1 MILFMI
7 INLLSGVNPSVLKAD
22 ETTDA
27 KHFQNYTLERT
38 DNATGVKLTQKASNY
53 NNGSFDVEMTVEG
66 NEDSTTKMH
75 SLDVVL
81 AIDTSN
87 SMEEKVGEA
96 KRLDTAKK
104 AAVSFVNGLILDG
117 KTNVRVSVIGYGAH
131 AYEVIGLSNKK
142 ADIVNAI
149 NSLTITGGTYTQ
161 DALKMSDS
169 ILSKSQADQKRIVLL
184 SDGVPTYGYD
194 GKNSG
199 FDNAIETDNNITHPS
214 YKIYHRK
221 VTQKT
226 IPGVGGFGKE
236 KYGNFI
242 EGYNVNKEWVSD
254 GSFKRYR
261 FQNYRV
267 YPGRIG
273 DGRKGSEIINNLLFS
288 EANKIKGKDITIT
301 TVGIDVYGDGAKIL
315 TEVAKNSGGYNGANG
330 FGNNLKNIL
339 DKLAEEIINKRVNNG
354 KFVIPMADFVKF
366 KDNLTYEVTAKGKK
380 NDTLTNAI
388 KATKPTAG
396 DNNLVFSG
404 LTLGKDDK
412 LTVKYKAELVEE
424 RKDDDF
430 YNITKTSP
438 ELFATATTN
447 DKIVF
452 DKIMQVKD
460 LKTIN
465 LIVNKEW
472 IGNNVPSGVTEV
484 EFTVNANG
492 ENLDTIKVKAN
503 PDGNW
508 TGTKEKLNRYKDGK
522 AINYTVNEVKGD
534 NYELKDVAKSGTDNN
549 GNITFTATNKNTEK
563 INFKVIKNWDNTP
576 SELQF
581 DTYVQLY
588 KNDKKEREQVKLTAN
603 DKWETSFE
611 GLPKYDENGKEINY
625 TVKEVNEKDVEEAGE
640 KITLKSYD
648 YQVKHSNDGTKKED
662 TITNTVT
669 NADKYTFE
677 VTATK
682 KWEGGVSKKD
692 VVFTFT
698 NKNNTENTYKLTLKP
713 SNKTDESTWVGKI
726 PLPKYNPDNSFAEY
740 TVDEVKVPGFT
751 TTGDKDK
758 IVSYENPSV
767 EFTNK
772 IDEKKII
779 VTKEWGAT
787 PKEFIDKVTVVL
799 TGTADGYIKS
809 EPKEIAKGEKT
820 TVFTVP
826 THTLDGKEIIYT
838 ATEQGEK
845 DGKVSINGKEFAVEH
860 KEPYTIVNT
869 YTGLTTDKIK
879 LTIVKQWVGEGR
891 TSVEFEIFDEKGDKA
906 TENNIVLS
914 DDHWTTDV
922 DLPMWDKDGNLKKYT
937 VIEVEK
943 TKTFNLR
950 YNKDFKNEI
959 SGQDGTVTFTNE
971 RVMKTLTVE
980 KKWVGDAES
989 ITGKSANF
997 KIKGGGKEISF
1008 NLLAG
1013 EEPSTKDTKLPVYD
1027 LEGKPIEYTITEEEI
1042 EGFTAD
1048 PTTKTVT
1055 LTNDAN
1061 MSANKSVTFTNTKM
1075 IGKDKHFTVHKTW
1088 VGEPTASI
1096 SFGLYND
1103 EGTKVDTLEL
1113 KVEHAKA
1120 PAQEANVWEGT
1131 FEKEQPEYK
1140 LDKDGKPVKIRY
1152 VVKELDKDG
1161 NSVADKVILEG
1172 RTFEV
1177 VGTPA
1182 KDTANTYNFKNT
1194 DITKTDIS
1202 VTKTWFGK
1210 VPWRQ
1215 LVKFGLYKENSGKLE
1230 LVDKDNYKVENEGT
1244 SEWKVSFK
1252 EFPTVDE
1259 KGNKIKYVIKEVF
1272 GDRPDAVNEGN
1283 IVTLGRTD
1291 YKVSYD
1297 AQGNITNTELLNIT
1311 VNKAWDESVPQ
1322 SERKS
1327 VEVAIY
1333 NGGTVVAS
1341 KELNSENEWKHTFTG
1356 LPYIEGGYQVKETKI
1371 NGINVDESLKKLYTI
1386 NVENGAEIKTS
1397 GEVKVTNSF
1406 KLPKAEE
1413 GKIKVLKQWTVEPKP
1428 ITISLFTN
1436 EKTPAGNEWR
1446 RQDLLVTPNDKERVL
1461 EAEFDKPAEG
1471 TEYEILE
1478 TAIGDVALSE
1488 DAIKSILN
1496 DENNYPT
1503 QYKIDDYDVRVHEIN
1518 DNVFFIKNT
1527 NDKLLTELT
1536 VIKHWSDRTPAKYI
1550 KPVKVQLYVEE
1561 SDDRLKAVGKPVE
1574 LSDAGDWTYTFNGL
1588 DKKSGE
1594 DELKYHIAEVGEG
1607 KDSVSL
1613 AEINEGYK
1621 LGNYNVKIREDLGY
1635 VSIANDVNLIDITA
1649 KKEWDGQVAANSV
1662 DFTLYKKVGAELVEV
1677 EKKSLN
1683 KDSEWKTVFEVQGED
1698 DNGKIEYQ
1706 IFETAIDGAKINI
1719 DPTKATGYKTDEQR
1733 NISYST
1739 GTINDGS
1746 YSVVITGNSKD
1757 NNFVVKNSFTSNPV
1771 LPVIPGGDTPG
1782 GTPVIPVVTPDPI
1795 PTPTPNPST
1804 PVVDVPNDPSPQG
1817 PATPVNDGDED
1828 NGVTEID
1835 EDDVPQGDG
1844 KEVKKDNKANK
1855 DTVEITD
1862 NKAPKGSANLP
1873 KTGGEAGNFLPIIG
1887 LGLIGLGLVIRRRR

>member
-1 MILFMI
+1 MRSERKRRRTFLARFMILFMI

-87 SMEEKVGEA
+87 SMGEP
-96 KRLDTAKK
+96 KILGFYTYRRLKNAKK
-104 AAVSFVNGLILDG
+104 AAKSFAEILLKDS
-117 KTNVRVSVIGYGAH
+117 KNKVRVAVVGFGDK
-131 AYEVIGLSNKK
+131 AYKE
-142 ADIVNAI
+142 A
-149 NSLTITGGTYTQ
+149 SLTSDKNVINKAIDSLDLTGATYTQ
-161 DALKMSDS
+161 DALKMADR
-169 ILSKSQADQKRIVLL
+169 ILENGNADQKKIVLL
-184 SDGVPTYGYD
+184 SDGVPTYGYYK
-194 GKNSG
+194 GEKIGSG
-199 FDNAIETDNNITHPS
+199 YEVTDQI
-214 YKIYHRK
+214 
-221 VTQKT
+221 
-226 IPGVGGFGKE
+226 KE
-236 KYGNFI
+236 ALY
-242 EGYNVNKEWVSD
+242 
-254 GSFKRYR
+254 
-261 FQNYRV
+261 
-267 YPGRIG
+267 
-273 DGRKGSEIINNLLFS
+273 S
-288 EANKIKGKDITIT
+288 EADTIKSKGISIT
-301 TVGIDVYGDGAKIL
+301 TVGIGVDKTGKSIL
-315 TEVAKNSGGYNGANG
+315 ERVAKYSGGYKAADE
-330 FGNNLKNIL
+330 FGSNLDEILKN
-339 DKLAEEIINKRVNNG
+339 LAEEIVNKKVNNG
-354 KFVIPMADFVKF
+354 KFVIPMADYVKF
-366 KDNLTYEVTAKGKK
+366 NGNLTYEVTTNGIK
-380 NDTLTNAI
+380 NENLTKAI
-388 KATKPTAG
+388 KTTKP
-396 DNNLVFSG
+396 DSDKNLIFDG
-404 LTLGKDDK
+404 LTLGKYDK
-412 LTVKYKAELVEE
+412 LIIKYKAELVEE
-424 RKDDDF
+424 RKDGDYYD
-430 YNITKTSP
+430 ITKTSP

-452 DKIMQVKD
+452 GEIMQVKD

-465 LIVNKEW
+465 LIVNKGW

-492 ENLDTIKVKAN
+492 KYSDTIKVKAD
-503 PDGNW
+503 PAGNW
-508 TGTKEKLNRYKDGK
+508 SGTKEKLNRYKDGK
-522 AINYTVNEVKGD
+522 AINYTVKEVAGV
-534 NYELKDVAKSGTDNN
+534 NYELKDSKKPVTDNK
-549 GNITFTATNKNTEK
+549 GNITFTEINKNTEK
-563 INFKVIKNWDNTP
+563 INFKVIKEWGNTP

-581 DTYVQLY
+581 GTNVQLY
-588 KNDKKEREQVKLTAN
+588 KNGAKERNKVELTAEHN
-603 DKWETSFE
+603 WETSFE

-751 TTGDKDK
+751 TTGGKDK
-758 IVSYENPSV
+758 IVSYNNPSV

-772 IDEKKII
+772 RYEKEIT

-787 PKEFIDKVTVVL
+787 PEVFIDDVIVVL
-799 TGTADGYIKS
+799 TGTADGYSSDPVSQK
-809 EPKEIAKGEKT
+809 IAKDGKT
-820 TVFTVP
+820 ATFTVP
-826 THTLDGKEIIYT
+826 THTLDGKEITYK

-845 DGKVSINGKEFAVEH
+845 DGKVLINGKEFAVEH
-860 KEPYTIVNT
+860 KGPYTIVNT
-869 YTGLTTDKIK
+869 YTGLEKDVVK
-879 LTIVKQWVGEGR
+879 LKIVKKWEGEGR
-891 TSVEFEIFDEKGDKA
+891 VPVEFEIRDEKDKIA
-906 TENNIVLS
+906 TDNKITIKNEP
-914 DDHWTTDV
+914 WETTV
-922 DLPMWDKDGNLKKYT
+922 TLPMWDKDGNLKKYT
-937 VIEVEK
+937 VIEVGK
-943 TKTFNLR
+943 TKAFDLR

-959 SGQDGTVTFTNE
+959 SGKDGTVTFTNE
-971 RVMKTLTVE
+971 RVMRTLTVE
-980 KKWVGDAES
+980 KKWVGDEES

-997 KIKGGGKEISF
+997 TIKGGGKTISF
-1008 NLLAG
+1008 SLKAG
-1013 EEPSTKDTKLPVYD
+1013 KEPSTEDTKLPVYD
-1027 LEGKPIEYTITEEEI
+1027 LEGKPIEYTITEEEV

-1048 PTTKTVT
+1048 ATPKTVT
-1055 LTNDAN
+1055 LTNDMN
-1061 MSANKSVTFTNTKM
+1061 MPANKSVTFTNTKM

-1113 KVEHAKA
+1113 KPENAKA

-1140 LDKDGKPVKIRY
+1140 LDKDGKPVKISY

-1177 VGTPA
+1177 VGTLA
-1182 KDTANTYNFKNT
+1182 LDTANTYNFKNK

-1202 VTKTWFGK
+1202 VTKTWLGK
-1210 VPWRQ
+1210 VPLRQ
-1215 LVKFGLYKENSGKLE
+1215 LVEFGLYKENSGKLE
-1230 LVDKDNYKVENEGT
+1230 LVDKNNYKVENEGT

-1259 KGNKIKYVIKEVF
+1259 NGNKIEYVIKEVF

-1311 VNKAWDESVPQ
+1311 VDKVWDESVPQ

-1333 NGGTVVAS
+1333 DGGTVVAS
-1341 KELNSENEWKHTFTG
+1341 KELNSANEWKHTFTK

-1371 NGINVDESLKKLYTI
+1371 NGVNVDESLKKLYNI
-1386 NVENGAEIKTS
+1386 NVENGTGIKTS

-1406 KLPKAEE
+1406 NLPKAEE
-1413 GKIKVLKQWTVEPKP
+1413 GKIKVLKQWTVNPTQE
-1428 ITISLFTN
+1428 ITVKLYKKTAA
-1436 EKTPAGNEWR
+1436 TPAAPSIWEEVDAKQLNNGS
-1446 RQDLLVTPNDKERVL
+1446 VL
-1461 EAEFDKPAEG
+1461 EAEFTEPTDAED
-1471 TEYEILE
+1471 YQILE
-1478 TAIGDVALSE
+1478 TAIGGLALTE
-1488 DAIKSILN
+1488 NEIQSILN
-1496 DENNYPT
+1496 SDDLET
-1503 QYKIDDYDVRVHEIN
+1503 VQYKIGDYEVSVQELDDD
-1518 DNVFFIKNT
+1518 VFFIKNA
-1527 NDKLLTELT
+1527 NDNLLTEVT
-1536 VIKHWSDRTPAKYI
+1536 ATKQWSAKTI
-1550 KPVKVQLYVEE
+1550 EKNKKPVKVQLFAETNGVLEAIG
-1561 SDDRLKAVGKPVE
+1561 SPVE
-1574 LSDAGDWTYTFNGL
+1574 LNSGNQWSTKFKGL
-1588 DKKSGE
+1588 DKYEGE
-1594 DELKYHIAEVGEG
+1594 TEINYYVAEVGTE
-1607 KDSVSL
+1607 KTNITLDD
-1613 AEINEGYK
+1613 ITKGYK
-1621 LGNYNVKIREDLGY
+1621 LGNSNVTITGDAKQGFVIT
-1635 VSIANDVNLIDITA
+1635 NDVNLIDVTA
-1649 KKEWDGQVAANSV
+1649 EKVWENGATAVPVK
-1662 DFTLYKKVGAELVEV
+1662 FTLYRRLDNELTEV
-1677 EKKSLN
+1677 S
-1683 KDSEWKTVFEVQGED
+1683 SKTPDGTQGWTVTFEDQPRVDETTGEDYFYYVFETEINNITVGINPLTGAGYEVD
-1698 DNGKIEYQ
+1698 PLAEVITYTTGDINNG
-1706 IFETAIDGAKINI
+1706 
-1719 DPTKATGYKTDEQR
+1719 R
-1733 NISYST
+1733 
-1739 GTINDGS
+1739 
-1746 YSVVITGNSKD
+1746 YSVVIHGNAANGEKIT
-1757 NNFVVKNSFTSNPV
+1757 VKNTFKPNV
-1771 LPVIPGGDTPG
+1771 VPVIPGGDTPG

-1855 DTVEITD
+1855 DTVDITD
-1862 NKAPKGSANLP
+1862 NKAPKGTANLP
-1873 KTGGEAGNFLPIIG
+1873 KTGGEAGNFLSIIG